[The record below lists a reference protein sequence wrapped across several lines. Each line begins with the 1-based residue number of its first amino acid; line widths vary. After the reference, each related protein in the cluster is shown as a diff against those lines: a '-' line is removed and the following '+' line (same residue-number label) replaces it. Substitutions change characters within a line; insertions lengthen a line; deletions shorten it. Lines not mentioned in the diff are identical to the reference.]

1 MSQQQTQ
8 QIPNDTRPV
17 VGAAREKELVFLI
30 DTSGSM
36 EWEIA
41 DKSPITRH
49 QLLNEAMLGIVGK
62 LEDLDSQKSKEQAGG
77 DTEKGGALTF
87 GFSDRVQEVGDLNT
101 DNFQQKWSG
110 IQWGGGTAIMPAY
123 NAAVNDFMDEFKDA
137 SAMDLPSHILVV
149 FTDGEAQDARD
160 FEKVMQDTA
169 TAKTPRYVVI
179 CTLGHGEEHD
189 KIVNEYQKIASN
201 NNHVRVLIFGG
212 NTSPEQIATDVLATI
227 GA

>member
-41 DKSPITRH
+41 EGSPITRH
-49 QLLNEAMLGIVGK
+49 QLLNEAILPIIGK
-62 LEDLDSQKSKEQAGG
+62 LEDLDSQKSKEQSGG
-77 DTEKGGALTF
+77 STEKGGALTF

-101 DNFQQKWSG
+101 DNFEANWKK
-110 IQWGGGTAIMPAY
+110 IVWGGGTAIMPAY
-123 NAAVNDFMDEFKDA
+123 NAAVNDFMEEFA
-137 SAMDLPSHILVV
+137 NTSPMDLPAHILVV
-149 FTDGEAQDARD
+149 FTDGEAQDAKE
-160 FEKVMQDTA
+160 FEKVMSDTA
-169 TAKTPRYVVI
+169 AAKTPRYVVV
-179 CTLGHGEEHD
+179 CTLGHGPEHD
-189 KIVNEYQKIASN
+189 KIVNEYQDIAKN
-201 NNHVRVLIFGG
+201 NPHVRVLIFGG
-212 NTSPEQIATDVLATI
+212 NTSPSQIADDVLATV